1 MNFDIQFFTSS
12 LIESIGL
19 TIIDTVWQGLLIG
32 SGLFLLLTGIKA
44 SAIRYRM
51 SMLALVTMFVWT
63 GYSFANHYQESLE
76 SAKMLAGVQ
85 QIPGA
90 GYSDIAVLPEN
101 PVSQNGLISLLHDF
115 LHPYTS
121 LLTGIWICGILF
133 LYIRLSGG
141 LIYISRLKTRSRVVK
156 DPVWLDKISEL
167 SKRVGVNRISR
178 LLESATI
185 SSPVTMGF
193 LRPVIILP
201 TGMLTGIP
209 TAQLESILV
218 HELVHIKKAD
228 YLVNIFQSLVEIIL
242 FYHPATWYI
251 SFMIRKER
259 ENRCDQIT
267 VGLIDNPVS
276 YARALTTIG
285 ENSIYR
291 APKLAIPAHSG
302 KGDLTRRICSILNLE
317 DPKPRRNRVV
327 AALLVLLLSVSFF
340 SFYKPEQATP
350 KESLT
355 IEANNEVHNPEEAAQ
370 TKTRKP
376 NPDKD
381 TRVRNPEEA
390 AQTRNHKGTSSE
402 QEPAKALLRERLD
415 DLRDKL
421 SNTPAKNPD
430 EKVPGLLL
438 KGPTTFLIN
447 KTDTLAPPR
456 YNRADVERKS
466 LENQTQNQPI
476 PVFYVDGQKV
486 DQEDIK
492 HLVPSMIKKI
502 EVLKGE
508 NAVERFGKEGEN
520 GVVLITT
527 AQPLL
532 DSIKN
537 DGNLKK
543 EKYGQEKIAIFS
555 DQVRVD
561 SGSVRLDGNVSIRSR
576 DTTSTVAKPK
586 LYITTDNY
594 TKDPLLILDGKV
606 SGFSLTS
613 LDENVSPEEIY
624 SVNVLRGPSA
634 VAIYGERGVNGVVL
648 VTTKEKRE
656 SMQLDST
663 MAAPDFSPDPLSIP
677 GNAPDIDKDEPD
689 ISEAVPDTDE
699 VSSAIHTANPGTNNA
714 ETDITETKT
723 NNVSPKVPQIYP
735 NPSTGVFNIRFHL
748 DRRSKVSIRVYDLNG
763 KLVDDA
769 FRKTLPQ
776 GNHNITWQAGEALMG
791 NYILHFTVGKRT
803 VKQQI
808 IVEK

>member
-1 MNFDIQFFTSS
+1 MQFFTSG

-32 SGLFLLLTGIKA
+32 LGLFLILTLTGIKA
-44 SAIRYRM
+44 PAIRYRM
-51 SMLALVTMFVWT
+51 SMLALVTMFVWA

-76 SAKMLAGVQ
+76 SARMLVGVQ

-90 GYSDIAVLPEN
+90 GYGDMAMLPEN
-101 PVSQNGLISLLHDF
+101 AVAQNGLISLLHDF

-141 LIYISRLKTRSRVVK
+141 LIYISRLKTSSRVVK
-156 DPVWLDKISEL
+156 DPVWLNKISEL
-167 SKRVGVNRISR
+167 SKRIGVNRVTR
-178 LLESATI
+178 LLESTMI

-355 IEANNEVHNPEEAAQ
+355 IEANSEVHNPEEAAQ
-370 TKTRKP
+370 P
-376 NPDKD
+376 
-381 TRVRNPEEA
+381 
-390 AQTRNHKGTSSE
+390 RNHKGTSSE
-402 QEPAKALLRERLD
+402 QELAKALLREQLD

-421 SNTPAKNPD
+421 SNTPAKNPV

-456 YNRADVERKS
+456 NNRADIEGKS
-466 LENQTQNQPI
+466 PENQTQNQPI

-486 DQEDIK
+486 NQEYIK
-492 HLVPSMIKKI
+492 HLVPSMVKKV
-502 EVLKGE
+502 EVLKGQ
-508 NAVERFGKEGEN
+508 NAIERFGKEGGN

-532 DSIKN
+532 DSIRN
-537 DGNLKK
+537 DGNFEK
-543 EKYGQEKIAIFS
+543 EKQQQESIIIYS
-555 DQVRVD
+555 DQVRAD
-561 SGSVRLDGNVSIRSR
+561 SGNIRLDGNVNIQSV
-576 DTTSTVAKPK
+576 DAGPTEAKPGAK

-594 TKDPLLILDGKV
+594 SEDPLLVVDGKV
-606 SGFSLTS
+606 SGSSLSS
-613 LDENVSPEEIY
+613 LDEDLSPEEIH

-634 VAIYGERGVNGVVL
+634 VAIYGERGVHGVVL
-648 VTTKEKRE
+648 VTTKKKSE
-656 SMQLDST
+656 SMRSDTT
-663 MAAPDFSPDPLSIP
+663 MAAPDFIPDPFSIP
-677 GNAPDIDKDEPD
+677 GNAPDSEKDRPD
-689 ISEAVPDTDE
+689 VSEAIPDTDK
-699 VSSAIHTANPGTNNA
+699 VGSAVEPASPGTNKAEA
-714 ETDITETKT
+714 ETDIHEAKTTIGETKADLMGLR
-723 NNVSPKVPQIYP
+723 VPEIYP
-735 NPSTGVFNIRFHL
+735 NPSSGVFNIRFNL
-748 DRRSKVSIRVYDLNG
+748 DHRSKVGVQVYDLNG
-763 KLVDDA
+763 KLIDKV
-769 FRKTLPQ
+769 FRKSLNE
-776 GNHNITWQAGEALMG
+776 GVHNITWEAGNVPAG
-791 NYILHFTVGKRT
+791 SYVVHFTVGKQT

-808 IVEK
+808 MVER